1 MFNIGG
7 GEMIAIF
14 LLALLVLGPER
25 LPKAMGQVG
34 RAVAQMR
41 KLSSGFQDEIR
52 RAMDPIEA
60 PFRPGQET
68 LKPAITDEVRVVNT
82 EPEPVEPEPV
92 ELAKPVEPE
101 PTEAVELAKP
111 PVLDEPDDP
120 EAPVAVEPATET
132 LVVQTWNQAF
142 RSYNFSYSATLA
154 IFSVVLSF
162 LLVLVYIRLTVRP
175 EGVAGRN

>member
-7 GEMIAIF
+7 GEMIVIF

-82 EPEPVEPEPV
+82 EPAPDPVA
-92 ELAKPVEPE
+92 LAKPEADLAPPPE
-101 PTEAVELAKP
+101 
-111 PVLDEPDDP
+111 LDEPADP
-120 EAPVAVEPATET
+120 DAPVAVEPATET
-132 LVVQTWNQAF
+132 LVVASEPEPEPAPVPEDQTPP
-142 RSYNFSYSATLA
+142 RTGSVTPLRPRIEDVDEAT
-154 IFSVVLSF
+154 
-162 LLVLVYIRLTVRP
+162 
-175 EGVAGRN
+175 G

>member
-68 LKPAITDEVRVVNT
+68 LKPAITDEVRVVAT
-82 EPEPVEPEPV
+82 AEPEPDAVVDLAKSDPEPEPAV
-92 ELAKPVEPE
+92 DLAEPPE
-101 PTEAVELAKP
+101 
-111 PVLDEPDDP
+111 LDEPSDP
-120 EAPVAVEPATET
+120 EAPVGIEPSTET
-132 LVVQTWNQAF
+132 LVVAADPEPAPPRTGNVTPLRPRIEDADE
-142 RSYNFSYSATLA
+142 AT
-154 IFSVVLSF
+154 
-162 LLVLVYIRLTVRP
+162 
-175 EGVAGRN
+175 G

>member
-68 LKPAITDEVRVVNT
+68 LKPAITDEVRVVAT
-82 EPEPVEPEPV
+82 AEPEAEPEPEPVDLAKADADPEP
-92 ELAKPVEPE
+92 
-101 PTEAVELAKP
+101 EAVELAKP
-111 PVLDEPDDP
+111 DDSAELAAPPELDEPADP
-120 EAPVAVEPATET
+120 DAPVGIEPSTET
-132 LVVQTWNQAF
+132 LVVVADPEPPPRRTGGVTPL
-142 RSYNFSYSATLA
+142 RPRIEDVDEAT
-154 IFSVVLSF
+154 
-162 LLVLVYIRLTVRP
+162 
-175 EGVAGRN
+175 G